1 MPPKM
6 QQQIRTGV
14 QTYLTPILLGVI
26 GYLLNAKIE
35 EVNSKLAAFEQANKT
50 LIQVEQ
56 RVINLEFRVNQMQDN
71 RHSQLP
77 MRERLVF
84 RHEDI
89 FTLKNKKQWQQNL
102 A

>member
-77 MRERLVF
+77 TRERLVYK
-84 RHEDI
+84 HEDI
-89 FTLKNKKQWQQNL
+89 YTLKNKKQWQQNL

>member
-1 MPPKM
+1 MTQKTQS
-6 QQQIRTGV
+6 QQSIRTGV

-71 RHSQLP
+71 KHSQRST
-77 MRERLVF
+77 RERLVYK
-84 RHEDI
+84 HEDI
-89 FTLKNKKQWQQNL
+89 FTIKNKKHGNKI
-102 A
+102 

>member
-1 MPPKM
+1 
-6 QQQIRTGV
+6 
-14 QTYLTPILLGVI
+14 
-26 GYLLNAKIE
+26 LNAKIE
-35 EVNSKLAAFEQANKT
+35 EVNMQLAELKLANKT

-89 FTLKNKKQWQQNL
+89 FTIKNKKQWQQHL
-102 A
+102 S